1 MFKNDQM
8 LWFVKKQNEKL
19 LRFVIIFLWE
29 VIYIHFYNW
38 DRPLD
43 LVSVV
48 YDLIDWSLKL
58 HSSLRTIPHLILTH
72 NTQVLVQLMLI
83 SLVWLY
89 MIKCDVYHSVCD
101 HTYYGIPFLRPS
113 AYKARVGGVSPRYR
127 IEQIYAG
134 GSKAWLYPSQSGQYL
149 IGEKF
154 VPPTNRI

>member
-1 MFKNDQM
+1 M

-29 VIYIHFYNW
+29 VRYIHFYNW

-89 MIKCDVYHSVCD
+89 IIKCDVYHSVCD
-101 HTYYGIPFLRPS
+101 HTHYGTPFLRPS
-113 AYKARVGGVSPRYR
+113 AYKARVGGVSPRYG
-127 IEQIYAG
+127 IEQIYVG
-134 GSKAWLYPSQSGQYL
+134 GSKGWLYPSQSAQYL
-149 IGEKF
+149 IRGKF
-154 VPPTNRI
+154 VPPTNGI